1 MMKSAKQLHDISTEK
16 QNEAL
21 PVDSNLSLDEIEHE
35 LEMRA
40 KSGMY
45 NYFYYII
52 DSKEITI
59 LSGYFPRLGFKLEY
73 IPANSSSPY
82 LGIMKI
88 SW

>member
-1 MMKSAKQLHDISTEK
+1 MMKSAKQLHNISMEK
-16 QNEAL
+16 KNEAL
-21 PVDSNLSLDEIEHE
+21 PVDSNLSLIEIEHE

-45 NYFYYII
+45 NYFYYITNTGESI
-52 DSKEITI
+52 M
-59 LSGYFPRLGFKLEY
+59 LNNYFSQLGFKLEY
-73 IPANSSSPY
+73 IPAQSSSPY